1 MPLHITGHIISCPQF
16 MYLILSYNERKSQ
29 NTCGSKK
36 IENKEAVAWGG
47 EENTFTQITKMEFLN
62 IGFFILLSC
71 KR

>member
-1 MPLHITGHIISCPQF
+1 